1 MKVRPKRKPIKWP
14 DGARIAMT
22 PCVAFETWPEDL
34 GGASSR
40 QQQNRRGFPK
50 NALTKKDLGAI
61 TDREFGERVGIYRF
75 LEIFEKEQIKTS
87 FFPTGITVENYP
99 EIFKEAVEYGHEIG
113 TETWIHDYSY
123 MKKRDKEKKD
133 LQKTVDVV
141 KKVIGK
147 APVGY
152 LSTGIAPSVNTPE
165 VIVEC
170 GYTYWMDPQHQETP
184 YTLKVKNK
192 ELTVLGYFA
201 DLNDYASYQRAGRTP
216 RDLLQMWKDCFDCLY
231 EEGATDPKFMM
242 WGNHP
247 FVGGRPFRAQLL
259 REFIR
264 YAKSHDKVWFA
275 PAGEVA
281 KWYRENYRD
290 AQVEEWPNFAFAGR
304 PGKLSDLTKLGFTR
318 NPRNNYLAKK
328 KSHEDEI
335 RRGIDAVATIR
346 VEARQCLS
354 GTCAPSRRTIAQG
367 IDTRIW
373 RLSSRWEKSLTRR
386 RPRPYC
392 ASRKE
397 PRTRISRKRSVA
409 PCSSC
414 RRRD

>member
-14 DGARIAMT
+14 DGARIAIT

-34 GGASSR
+34 GGVNSR

-50 NALTKKDLGAI
+50 NALTKKDLGVI

-99 EIFKEAVEYGHEIG
+99 EIFKEAADYGHEVG

-133 LQKTVDVV
+133 LQRTVDVV
-141 KKVIGK
+141 KKVVGK

-184 YTLKVKNK
+184 YTLKVKGK
-192 ELTVLGYFA
+192 EITVLSYFQ
-201 DLNDYASYQRAGRTP
+201 DLNDYSSYQRAGRTP

-231 EEGATDPKFMM
+231 EEGETDPKFMV

-247 FVGGRPFRAQLL
+247 FVGGRPFRAHLL
-259 REFIR
+259 REFI
-264 YAKSHDKVWFA
+264 
-275 PAGEVA
+275 
-281 KWYRENYRD
+281 
-290 AQVEEWPNFAFAGR
+290 
-304 PGKLSDLTKLGFTR
+304 
-318 NPRNNYLAKK
+318 
-328 KSHEDEI
+328 
-335 RRGIDAVATIR
+335 
-346 VEARQCLS
+346 
-354 GTCAPSRRTIAQG
+354 
-367 IDTRIW
+367 
-373 RLSSRWEKSLTRR
+373 
-386 RPRPYC
+386 
-392 ASRKE
+392 
-397 PRTRISRKRSVA
+397 
-409 PCSSC
+409 
-414 RRRD
+414 

>member
-1 MKVRPKRKPIKWP
+1 MKVKPRRQPIKWP
-14 DGARIAMT
+14 DGARIAIT

-34 GGASSR
+34 GGPKTR
-40 QQQNRRGFPK
+40 QQQNRRGFPS
-50 NALTKKDLGAI
+50 NALTKRDLGAI

-75 LEIFEKEQIKTS
+75 LEIFEKEQIKTT
-87 FFPTGITVENYP
+87 FFPTGITVQNYP
-99 EIFKEAVEYGHEIG
+99 EIFKEATEYGHEIG

-141 KKVIGK
+141 KKVVGK
-147 APVGY
+147 APTGY

-165 VIVEC
+165 IIVEC

-184 YTLKVKNK
+184 YTLKIKSK
-192 ELTVLGYFA
+192 EVTVLGYFA

-231 EEGATDPKFMM
+231 EEGETDPKFMM

-264 YAKSHDKVWFA
+264 YAKSHSKVWFA
-275 PAGEVA
+275 AAGEIA
-281 KWYRENYRD
+281 RWYRENYRD

-304 PGKLSDLTKLGFTR
+304 RGKLSDLSK
-318 NPRNNYLAKK
+318 A
-328 KSHEDEI
+328 
-335 RRGIDAVATIR
+335 
-346 VEARQCLS
+346 
-354 GTCAPSRRTIAQG
+354 
-367 IDTRIW
+367 
-373 RLSSRWEKSLTRR
+373 
-386 RPRPYC
+386 
-392 ASRKE
+392 
-397 PRTRISRKRSVA
+397 
-409 PCSSC
+409 
-414 RRRD
+414 

>member
-1 MKVRPKRKPIKWP
+1 MKVRAKRKPIKWP

-34 GGASSR
+34 GGAR
-40 QQQNRRGFPK
+40 TQQQQNRRGFPK

-87 FFPTGITVENYP
+87 FFPTGITVQNYP

-133 LQKTVDVV
+133 LQKTVDAV

-147 APVGY
+147 APTGY

-304 PGKLSDLTKLGFTR
+304 PGKLSDLTKLIKEF
-318 NPRNNYLAKK
+318 
-328 KSHEDEI
+328 
-335 RRGIDAVATIR
+335 RGTSWPKRDPT
-346 VEARQCLS
+346 
-354 GTCAPSRRTIAQG
+354 
-367 IDTRIW
+367 
-373 RLSSRWEKSLTRR
+373 
-386 RPRPYC
+386 
-392 ASRKE
+392 
-397 PRTRISRKRSVA
+397 RKRSGEVSMHCA
-409 PCSSC
+409 KQASLSTMLLRPSFPDLKSNWAGITHGSGDRIRAGKNC
-414 RRRD
+414 

>member
-1 MKVRPKRKPIKWP
+1 MKVKPRRQPIKWP
-14 DGARIAMT
+14 DGARIAIT

-34 GGASSR
+34 GGPKTR
-40 QQQNRRGFPK
+40 QQQNRRGFPS
-50 NALTKKDLGAI
+50 NALTKRDLGAI

-75 LEIFEKEQIKTS
+75 LEIFEKEQIKTT
-87 FFPTGITVENYP
+87 FFPTGITVQNYP
-99 EIFKEAVEYGHEIG
+99 EIFKEATEYGHEIG

-141 KKVIGK
+141 KKVVGK
-147 APVGY
+147 APTGY

-165 VIVEC
+165 IIVEC

-184 YTLKVKNK
+184 YTLKIKSK
-192 ELTVLGYFA
+192 EVTVLGYFA

-231 EEGATDPKFMM
+231 EEGETDPKFMM

-264 YAKSHDKVWFA
+264 YAKSHSKVWFA
-275 PAGEVA
+275 PAGEIA
-281 KWYRENYRD
+281 RWYRENYRD

-304 PGKLSDLTKLGFTR
+304 RGKLSDLSK
-318 NPRNNYLAKK
+318 A
-328 KSHEDEI
+328 
-335 RRGIDAVATIR
+335 
-346 VEARQCLS
+346 
-354 GTCAPSRRTIAQG
+354 
-367 IDTRIW
+367 
-373 RLSSRWEKSLTRR
+373 
-386 RPRPYC
+386 
-392 ASRKE
+392 
-397 PRTRISRKRSVA
+397 
-409 PCSSC
+409 
-414 RRRD
+414 